1 MLKRILSASLF
12 GFIINSSFGQVNSY
26 IFSVD
31 SLGTYVPITG
41 GGCIGQC
48 NY

>member
-26 IFSVD
+26 ILALILSEPMY
-31 SLGTYVPITG
+31 L
-41 GGCIGQC
+41 
-48 NY
+48 